1 MTQLK
6 TLYRQIILDH
16 YKKPRNQGLPSDS
29 SYTIIHQNNPSC
41 GDDITVSIKVEDS
54 IITDIKH
61 EGSGCSICCASA
73 SIMSEMVKGK
83 SKATAKDLS
92 LEFSKMLLNQA
103 IDSEKLEEAIAFEGV
118 KDFPARIKCATL
130 GWKALE
136 SAIKEEEQSWLKMMQ
151 PKEK

>member
-1 MTQLK
+1 MTPLK

-16 YKKPRNQGLPSDS
+16 YKKPRNQGTPTDS

-41 GDDITVSIKVEDS
+41 GDDITVSIKVEHG
-54 IITDIKH
+54 IIEDIKH

-83 SKATAKDLS
+83 TTEAAKDLS
-92 LEFSKMLLNQA
+92 LEFSKMLLNKT
-103 IDSEKLEEAIAFEGV
+103 INIEKLDEAIAFEGV

-136 SAIKEEEQSWLKMMQ
+136 SAMKEED
-151 PKEK
+151 

>member
-16 YKKPRNQGLPSDS
+16 YKKPRNQGLPNDP
-29 SYTIIHQNNPSC
+29 SYTTIHQNNPSC
-41 GDDITVSIKVEDS
+41 GDDITVSIKVVHGTIE
-54 IITDIKH
+54 DIKH

-83 SKATAKDLS
+83 SKKAAKDLS
-92 LEFSKMLLNQA
+92 LEFSKMLLDQEINE
-103 IDSEKLEEAIAFEGV
+103 EKLEEAIAFAGV
-118 KDFPARIKCATL
+118 KDFPARMKCATL

-136 SAIKEEEQSWLKMMQ
+136 SAIKEEE
-151 PKEK
+151 

>member
-16 YKKPRNQGLPSDS
+16 YKKPRNQGRPTDT

-41 GDDITVSIKVEDS
+41 GDDMTVSIKLNNG
-54 IITDIKH
+54 IIEDIKQ

-83 SKATAKDLS
+83 TTEAAKDLA
-92 LEFSKMLLNQA
+92 LEFSKMLLNQT
-103 IDSEKLEEAIAFEGV
+103 INKEKLDEAIAFEGV

-136 SAIKEEEQSWLKMMQ
+136 SAIKEVNL
-151 PKEK
+151 